1 MLCIYYKKCACTR
14 NARSQQN
21 IETEDGNPHALR
33 LEMESNTHNGE
44 IMEQNSQR
52 QEASLRCEVNDNPS
66 YQAAQR
72 SKMKGSEIYSAPLD
86 QETSQLYEVLPEQE
100 EEKDRFA

>member
-21 IETEDGNPHALR
+21 IEIEDNTPHALR
-33 LEMESNTHNGE
+33 LEMESNAHHGE
-44 IMEQNSQR
+44 IMEQNSQH
-52 QEASLRCEVNDNPS
+52 QESSIRCEVNENPS
-66 YQAAQR
+66 YQASLR

-86 QETSQLYEVLPEQE
+86 QESNQLYEALPDKE
-100 EEKDRFA
+100 E